1 MPEKSKHGT
10 RKKRPSVERA
20 TSVSGLILSLVCC
33 AGLLHV
39 ELKIHRHEQLLSA
52 ARIDSVA
59 PDQKPQRNTE
69 QAPVQETT
77 RQEMDTKPSHAKD
90 AAGSSL
96 EGRPSSLS

>member
-1 MPEKSKHGT
+1 MPEKEHKPLGT
-10 RKKRPSVERA
+10 KKRTIERA

-39 ELKIHRHEQLLSA
+39 ELKIHRHEQLLAA
-52 ARIDSVA
+52 ARIDSGA

-69 QAPVQETT
+69 QAPAQQTT
-77 RQEMDTKPSHAKD
+77 RQEMDTKPSGAKD

-96 EGRPSSLS
+96 EGGATT

>member
-10 RKKRPSVERA
+10 RKKRPSVESA

-59 PDQKPQRNTE
+59 PAQQTS
-69 QAPVQETT
+69 
-77 RQEMDTKPSHAKD
+77 QEMNTKPSDAKD

-96 EGRPSSLS
+96 GGKGLYTTELFAKGRYVFY